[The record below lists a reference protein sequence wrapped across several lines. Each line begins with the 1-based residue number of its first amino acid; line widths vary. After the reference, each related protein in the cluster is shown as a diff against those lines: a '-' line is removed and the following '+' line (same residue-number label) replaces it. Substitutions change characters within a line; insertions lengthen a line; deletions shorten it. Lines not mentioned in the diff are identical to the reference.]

1 MAEKL
6 HMTVSELLERMT
18 PEELVLWGA
27 YLNHNAEEAEKA
39 RVKAARRR

>member
-6 HMTVSELLERMT
+6 HMTVSELQERMT
-18 PEELVLWGA
+18 PEELTLWGL
-27 YLNHNAEEAEKA
+27 YLEHRQEQEEKA